1 MENFLQVVVSGLV
14 MGLIYSVIALGF
26 QATYSTSKTLNFG
39 QGEAV
44 ALGGLLAYT
53 LVPHVTYWG
62 AIPFIALAGALLG
75 LGTYYTAVAPAL
87 KRGSE
92 SGWVLGTIALG
103 PLVLKN
109 VFEAIWGKDDLAV
122 PGPFEGI
129 PHVIGG
135 VRILPMEIFVVI
147 AVIVT
152 VTALALFM
160 TRTRYGKATSAVAI
174 DRKTAEL
181 MGIASN
187 WVVSGSYA
195 ISGILA
201 GLAGLLIAPLTTT
214 SAGMGTVLGLKAF
227 QVAVLGGLT
236 SARGVLV
243 GGVFIGVL
251 DALTSYLVSSKYKEI
266 PGLILLLLMLSLR
279 PTGLFGQ
286 AVVKKV

>member
-53 LVPHVTYWG
+53 LVPRVSYWG

-75 LGTYYTAVAPAL
+75 LATYYTAVAPAL
-87 KRGSE
+87 KRNSE

-122 PGPFEGI
+122 QAPFDGM
-129 PHVIGG
+129 PLVLNG
-135 VRILPMEIFVVI
+135 VRILPMEIFVVV
-147 AVIVT
+147 AVVVT

-195 ISGILA
+195 LSGILA

-214 SAGMGTVLGLKAF
+214 SASMGTVLGLKAF

-243 GGVFIGVL
+243 GGLFIGVL
-251 DALTSYLVSSKYKEI
+251 DAITSYMVSSKYKEI

>member
-1 MENFLQVVVSGLV
+1 MANFLQVIVSGLI
-14 MGLIYSVIALGF
+14 MGLIYSVIALGY
-26 QATYSTSKTLNFG
+26 QSTYSTSKTLNFG

-44 ALGGLLAYT
+44 ALGGLLAFT
-53 LVPHVTYWG
+53 LVPHLSYWG
-62 AIPFIALAGALLG
+62 AIPCVALGGATLG
-75 LGTYYTAVAPAL
+75 LLTYFSAVAPAL

-109 VFEAIWGKDDLAV
+109 LFEAIWGKDDLAV
-122 PGPFEGI
+122 RAPFDET
-129 PHVIGG
+129 PLVWFG
-135 VRILPMEIFVVI
+135 VRILPMEVFVVL
-147 AVIVT
+147 AVVAT
-152 VTALALFM
+152 VVGLAAFM
-160 TRTRYGKATSAVAI
+160 RYTRYGKATTAVAI

-195 ISGILA
+195 LSGALA
-201 GLAGLLIAPLTTT
+201 SLAGLLIAPLTTT

-236 SARGVLV
+236 SSQGVLV
-243 GGVFIGVL
+243 GGLFIGIL
-251 DALTSYLVSSKYKEI
+251 DAVTSYAISSKYKEI

-286 AVVKKV
+286 AVIKKV